1 MSRHPH
7 GSVVKRSAKEGL
19 AEGGF
24 TLVELLV
31 YSALLVMV
39 LLIVGTMM
47 ISSQNIGLIVREST
61 TTASAAQ
68 LAATSIESG
77 VRNATAVRL
86 TNSGNDQLLQ
96 VRTAGSDPNS
106 ADWHCQSWYFS
117 ESAGTIRYA
126 SSTSDATPV
135 ASPTTEPPNWG
146 LLASKIEPSSGS
158 DIFTQSGNSI
168 TMDFH
173 GTTEDSA
180 PVVIRT
186 SVVLRTGFLESAS
199 CF

>member
-1 MSRHPH
+1 M
-7 GSVVKRSAKEGL
+7 
-19 AEGGF
+19 
-24 TLVELLV
+24 TLVELII
-31 YSALLVMV
+31 YSLLLVTV
-39 LLIVGTMM
+39 LLIVGTML

-68 LAATSIESG
+68 IAATSIEWG
-77 VRNATAVRL
+77 VRNATAVQL
-86 TNSGNDQLLQ
+86 TTSGNDQLLQ

-106 ADWHCQSWYFS
+106 PTWRCQSWYYS
-117 ESAGTIRYA
+117 DSAGTIRSM

-135 ASPTTEPPNWG
+135 ASPVSEPSGWS

-158 DIFTQSGNSI
+158 TIFTQSGNSI